1 MERRSCINLTV
12 AGKQKKTF
20 KGGNTANMNVLV
32 TGASGFVGIDLTK
45 KLLDEGYTV
54 YALVR
59 DKKKLV
65 RGLTPNYLDRVTVL
79 EGNLLV
85 ESDLK
90 DLEHELQ
97 GMSCNLDMVLDLA
110 GGGPLTANN
119 KVESFDTNFKTTSN
133 LVRILENS
141 KKLSS
146 VQLFV
151 YYSSLAAMGLPKAAG
166 DQIPYNEST
175 TCNPVLPLERGKLE
189 SEAFLKDLANKHG
202 FKTVALRFPQIY
214 GLADAAFMQIVSLI
228 RKGIFPVVRGRIGSL
243 PLINLRDVV
252 KSTYAVVRNVDSIQ
266 GNYSVYLVCEGS
278 YSYNHLA
285 LLVEKKYGQG
295 GVLRMPFWFMYLGVW
310 MLEVVFGLLQRPEP
324 LNRRR
329 LVSLTKDRIV
339 DSSKFVNAF
348 NFKFEENVE
357 RFIASELS

>member
-1 MERRSCINLTV
+1 
-12 AGKQKKTF
+12 
-20 KGGNTANMNVLV
+20 MNVLV
-32 TGASGFVGIDLTK
+32 TGASGFVGVDLTK

-65 RGLTPNYLDRVTVL
+65 RGLPPNYLDRVTVL

-85 ESDLK
+85 EPELK
-90 DLEHELQ
+90 SLQHQLE
-97 GMSCNLDMVLDLA
+97 GITGNLDMVLDLA
-110 GGGPLTANN
+110 GGGPLTANR

-133 LVRILENS
+133 LVQILENS

-146 VQLFV
+146 IKLFV
-151 YYSSLAAMGLPKAAG
+151 YYSSLAAMGLPKSAG
-166 DQIPYNEST
+166 NRIPYDEST
-175 TCNPVLPLERGKLE
+175 ICNPVLPLERGKLE
-189 SEAFLKDLANKHG
+189 SESFLKDLANKYG
-202 FKTVALRFPQIY
+202 FKAVALRFPQIY

-228 RKGIFPVVRGRIGSL
+228 RKGVFPVVRGSIGSL

-252 KSTYAVVRNVDSIQ
+252 SSTYAVVRNVDSIQ
-266 GNYSVYLVCEGS
+266 GNYNVYLVCEGS

-285 LLVEKKYGQG
+285 DLVGKKYGRG
-295 GVLRMPFWFMYLGVW
+295 GMLRVPFWFMYLGVW
-310 MLEVVFGLLQRPEP
+310 MLEVVFGLLRRPEP

-339 DSSKFVNAF
+339 DSSKFVNTF
-348 NFKFEENVE
+348 NFKFEESVE
-357 RFIASELS
+357 RFIAAELS